1 MALSATPVMRMYR
14 TSIGKKVIM
23 AVTGLV
29 GVLFLIGHIFGNL
42 HVFEGSEK
50 FNEYGE
56 FLRIVG
62 APIFGTSQLLWIIRA
77 VLLAC
82 IVLHVVSA
90 VQLYQQS
97 RASRPIG
104 YVARK
109 DPRARISSLTMRIGG
124 VIILAFIV
132 IHLANLTWGW
142 LHPNFIYG
150 DVYHNV
156 VTLFQLWPV
165 TIFYVIAMIAVGLH
179 LDHGTWSLFQTLG
192 FRTARNNL
200 LLRRGATALAVLFVI
215 ASSTVPLAI
224 LFRIV
229 S

>member
-1 MALSATPVMRMYR
+1 MALSAAPVMRMYR

-23 AVTGLV
+23 AVTGAIGV
-29 GVLFLIGHIFGNL
+29 GFLIAHIYGNL
-42 HVFEGSEK
+42 HVYEGSEK
-50 FNEYGE
+50 FNEYGH

-62 APIFGTSQLLWIIRA
+62 APIFGDTQLLWILRVI
-77 VLLAC
+77 LLAS
-82 IVLHVVSA
+82 IILHVTCM

-97 RASRPIG
+97 KASRPVG
-104 YVARK
+104 YVARR

-124 VIILAFIV
+124 IIILAFIV

-142 LHPNFIYG
+142 LHPSFIEG

-156 VTLFQLWPV
+156 IALFQLWPV
-165 TIFYVIAMIAVGLH
+165 TIFYIIAMIAVGFH
-179 LDHGTWSLFQTLG
+179 LDHGTWSMFQTLG
-192 FRTARNNL
+192 FRNSRNNM
-200 LLRRGATALAVLFVI
+200 LLRRGATGLAVAFVI
-215 ASSTVPLAI
+215 ASCAVPLSV